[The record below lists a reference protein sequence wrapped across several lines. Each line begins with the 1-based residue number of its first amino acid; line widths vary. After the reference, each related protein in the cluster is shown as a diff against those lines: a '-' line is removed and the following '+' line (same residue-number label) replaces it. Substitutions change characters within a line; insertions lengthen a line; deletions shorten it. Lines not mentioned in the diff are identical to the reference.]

1 MDDTGIKLIVSNDFR
16 SDFSGDHGII
26 WSHGFHSTSSNRVK
40 DTSQFPWLVLESGM
54 KAFGVVFIAV
64 GIVVA
69 LLGFGNI
76 ASDIQLGIGVMGIA
90 ITGIGV
96 ILFYLSKISEELDFF
111 RFRESIE

>member
-1 MDDTGIKLIVSNDFR
+1 
-16 SDFSGDHGII
+16 
-26 WSHGFHSTSSNRVK
+26 
-40 DTSQFPWLVLESGM
+40 M